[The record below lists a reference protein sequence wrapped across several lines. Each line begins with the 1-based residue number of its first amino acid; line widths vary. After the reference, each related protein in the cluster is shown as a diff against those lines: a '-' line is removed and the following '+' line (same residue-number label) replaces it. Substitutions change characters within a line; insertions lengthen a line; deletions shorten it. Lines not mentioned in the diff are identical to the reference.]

1 METFYKVSVFFV
13 SIKFFLI
20 IQTSSSTVNLYIKR
34 SIWIAFTFSFLI
46 VFTGYILFRSQITK
60 LGELCVERSGSVLSF
75 FFFYHRTQRKKNKK
89 KYCSAVTFM
98 LVFFSPSHSFLIWVF
113 SKQVYLIIR
122 VVYINDIF
130 TTFHLRI
137 AKSRKQN
144 KTKQNHKIN

>member
-1 METFYKVSVFFV
+1 MSVFFV

-46 VFTGYILFRSQITK
+46 VFIGYILFQSQITK

>member
-1 METFYKVSVFFV
+1 MSVFFV

-34 SIWIAFTFSFLI
+34 NIWIAFTFSFLI
-46 VFTGYILFRSQITK
+46 VFIGYILFQSQITK

>member
-34 SIWIAFTFSFLI
+34 NIWIAFTFSFLI
-46 VFTGYILFRSQITK
+46 VFIGYILFQSQITK

>member
-1 METFYKVSVFFV
+1 MSVFFV

-75 FFFYHRTQRKKNKK
+75 FFFFFFITEPREKKNNNNK

>member
-1 METFYKVSVFFV
+1 MSVFFV

-34 SIWIAFTFSFLI
+34 NIWIAFTFSFLI
-46 VFTGYILFRSQITK
+46 VFIGYILFQSQITK
-60 LGELCVERSGSVLSF
+60 LGELCVERSGSVLSFFF